1 MSALSRFFSQL
12 GIRGL
17 HFFKLLKKQDKFQW
31 TQEAQEA
38 FEDLKKYLTTPPTL
52 VAPEPHKNLQLYIS
66 TTSNVVSTAIIIE
79 QGESDTNR
87 KIQYPVCFVS
97 EVLSDSKTQ
106 YFHIMKLAYALLITS
121 HKLFHYF

>member
-31 TQEAQEA
+31 TQEVQEA

-79 QGESDTNR
+79 QRESDTNR

-121 HKLFHYF
+121 HKLSHYF